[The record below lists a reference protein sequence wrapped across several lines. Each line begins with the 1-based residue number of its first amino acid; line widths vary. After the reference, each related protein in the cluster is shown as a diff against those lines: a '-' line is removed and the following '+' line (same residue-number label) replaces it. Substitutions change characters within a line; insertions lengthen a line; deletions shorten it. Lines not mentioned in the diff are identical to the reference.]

1 MAATSYNGVMQG
13 TGADHIQTLYTNNTS
28 GNVRIIFNYI
38 ETGNASPGV
47 WRIYIGTTSSPSHPS
62 GGDLDTIELNPPS
75 QSVYGK
81 GIGYTYNTDNGNH
94 HAWASAGFFLTELM
108 LPANNAIYVR
118 IPPQISD
125 YVKAI
130 AYNFTVI
137 PEGN

>member
-1 MAATSYNGVMQG
+1 MAATIYNGVMQG

-81 GIGYTYNTDNGNH
+81 GIGYTYNTCLLYTSPSPRDRQKSRMPS
-94 HAWASAGFFLTELM
+94 SA
-108 LPANNAIYVR
+108 
-118 IPPQISD
+118 
-125 YVKAI
+125 
-130 AYNFTVI
+130 
-137 PEGN
+137 